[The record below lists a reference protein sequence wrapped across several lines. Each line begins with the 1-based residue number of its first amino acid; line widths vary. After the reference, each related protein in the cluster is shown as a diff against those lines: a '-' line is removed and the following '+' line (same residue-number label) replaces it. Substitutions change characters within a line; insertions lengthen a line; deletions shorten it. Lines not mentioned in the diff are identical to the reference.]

1 MSNIIDILT
10 DDRFK
15 MNENDNAAVTS
26 SLAAI
31 EKVFNEI
38 SKKTAGDVT
47 TNDMKQ
53 LVGALQNFSGT
64 VNDKNALVVDGT
76 NILDVANILGRKVAA
91 KEKYNAE
98 QSNQQQQGQQQ
109 AQPEKAQQN
118 NTQPEKAQQNNTQ
131 PEKAQQSNAQP
142 TEETPVNKA
151 DTSAILNYLGKT
163 REILIKKLNA
173 QGDDKVKVKEFLNEV
188 IIGIDEA
195 INAAK
200 ELNGEVNNNS
210 TPSN

>member
-1 MSNIIDILT
+1 MSNIIDILI
-10 DDRFK
+10 DNRFK
-15 MNENDNAAVTS
+15 IHENDNAAAAK
-26 SLAAI
+26 SLKAI

-38 SKKTAGDVT
+38 SKKTAADVT

-91 KEKYNAE
+91 REKFNAE
-98 QSNQQQQGQQQ
+98 QNQQTQQSQTQQQ
-109 AQPEKAQQN
+109 SQSEKAQEN
-118 NTQPEKAQQNNTQ
+118 NTQPENV
-131 PEKAQQSNAQP
+131 QQSNVQ
-142 TEETPVNKA
+142 TTKETPVTKA
-151 DTSAILNYLGKT
+151 DTSAILNHLGKT
-163 REILIKKLNA
+163 REILVKKLNA
-173 QGDDKVKVKEFLNEV
+173 QGDDKIKVKEFLNEV
-188 IIGIDEA
+188 IKGIDEA

>member
-15 MNENDNAAVTS
+15 MNENDNAAVAS

-38 SKKTAGDVT
+38 SKKTAEDVT

-64 VNDKNALVVDGT
+64 VNSKNALVVDGT
-76 NILDVANILGRKVAA
+76 NILDVANILGKKVAA

-98 QSNQQQQGQQQ
+98 QSQQQQQQDQQQ

-118 NTQPEKAQQNNTQ
+118 NTQPENG
-131 PEKAQQSNAQP
+131 QQSNAQP
-142 TEETPVNKA
+142 TEETLVTKA
-151 DTSAILNYLGKT
+151 DASAILGHLNNT
-163 REILIKKLNA
+163 RDILVKKLNS
-173 QGDDKVKVKEFLNEV
+173 QKNDNVKKFLNDV
-188 IIGIDEA
+188 ISGIDNA

-200 ELNGEVNNNS
+200 ELNGEVNSNS

>member
-76 NILDVANILGRKVAA
+76 NILDVANILGRKIAA

-118 NTQPEKAQQNNTQ
+118 NTQFENG
-131 PEKAQQSNAQP
+131 QQSNAQP
-142 TEETPVNKA
+142 TEETPVTKA
-151 DTSAILNYLGKT
+151 DASAILKHLNNTKD
-163 REILIKKLNA
+163 ILVKKLNS
-173 QGDDKVKVKEFLNEV
+173 QKNEKVKEFLNEV

>member
-15 MNENDNAAVTS
+15 MNENGNAAAAK
-26 SLAAI
+26 SLEAI

-98 QSNQQQQGQQQ
+98 QSQQQQSQQQQ

-118 NTQPEKAQQNNTQ
+118 NTQSENEP
-131 PEKAQQSNAQP
+131 QSNAQP
-142 TEETPVNKA
+142 TEETPVTKA
-151 DTSAILNYLGKT
+151 DASAILKHLNSTKD
-163 REILIKKLNA
+163 ILVKKLNS
-173 QGDDKVKVKEFLNEV
+173 QKNEKVKEFLNEV
-188 IIGIDEA
+188 IIGIDNA

>member
-118 NTQPEKAQQNNTQ
+118 NTRSENG
-131 PEKAQQSNAQP
+131 QQSNAQP
-142 TEETPVNKA
+142 TEETLVTKA
-151 DTSAILNYLGKT
+151 DASAILKHLNNTKN
-163 REILIKKLNA
+163 ILVKKLNS
-173 QGDDKVKVKEFLNEV
+173 QKNEKVKEFLNEV

>member
-15 MNENDNAAVTS
+15 MNENDNTAVTS

-118 NTQPEKAQQNNTQ
+118 NTQSENG
-131 PEKAQQSNAQP
+131 QQSNAQP
-142 TEETPVNKA
+142 TEETLVTKA
-151 DTSAILNYLGKT
+151 DASAILKHLNNTKD
-163 REILIKKLNA
+163 ILVKKLNS
-173 QGDDKVKVKEFLNEV
+173 QKNEKVKEFLNEV

>member
-15 MNENDNAAVTS
+15 MNENDNAAAAK
-26 SLAAI
+26 SLEDI

-53 LVGALQNFSGT
+53 LVGALQNFRGT
-64 VNDKNALVVDGT
+64 TSDKNALVVDGT
-76 NILDVANILGRKVAA
+76 NILDVANILGKKVAA
-91 KEKYNAE
+91 KEKFNAE
-98 QSNQQQQGQQQ
+98 QNQQQQGQQQ

-118 NTQPEKAQQNNTQ
+118 NTQPENR
-131 PEKAQQSNAQP
+131 QQSNAQP
-142 TEETPVNKA
+142 TEETPVTKA
-151 DTSAILNYLGKT
+151 DTSAILNHLGKT
-163 REILIKKLNA
+163 REILVKKLNA

-195 INAAK
+195 INAVK

>member
-15 MNENDNAAVTS
+15 MNENDNAAAAK
-26 SLAAI
+26 SLEDI

-53 LVGALQNFSGT
+53 LVGALQNFRGT
-64 VNDKNALVVDGT
+64 TSDKNALVVDGT
-76 NILDVANILGRKVAA
+76 NILDVANILGKKVAA
-91 KEKYNAE
+91 KEKFNAE
-98 QSNQQQQGQQQ
+98 QYNQQQQSQQQ

-118 NTQPEKAQQNNTQ
+118 NTQSENG
-131 PEKAQQSNAQP
+131 QQSNAQP
-142 TEETPVNKA
+142 TEETPVTKA
-151 DTSAILNYLGKT
+151 DASAILKHLNNTKD
-163 REILIKKLNA
+163 ILVKKLNS
-173 QGDDKVKVKEFLNEV
+173 QKNEKVKEFLNEV

>member
-38 SKKTAGDVT
+38 SKKTAGDGT
-47 TNDMKQ
+47 TNGMKQ

-118 NTQPEKAQQNNTQ
+118 NTQTENG
-131 PEKAQQSNAQP
+131 QQSNAQP
-142 TEETPVNKA
+142 TEETPVTKA
-151 DTSAILNYLGKT
+151 DASAILKHLNNTKD
-163 REILIKKLNA
+163 ILVKKLNS
-173 QGDDKVKVKEFLNEV
+173 QKNEKVKEFLNEV
-188 IIGIDEA
+188 IIGIDNA

>member
-98 QSNQQQQGQQQ
+98 QSNQQQQGQQL

-118 NTQPEKAQQNNTQ
+118 NTQPENG
-131 PEKAQQSNAQP
+131 QQSNAQP
-142 TEETPVNKA
+142 TEETPVTKA
-151 DTSAILNYLGKT
+151 DASAILKHLNNTKD
-163 REILIKKLNA
+163 ILVKKLNS
-173 QGDDKVKVKEFLNEV
+173 QKNEKVKEFLNEV

>member
-118 NTQPEKAQQNNTQ
+118 NTQSENG
-131 PEKAQQSNAQP
+131 QQSNAQP
-142 TEETPVNKA
+142 TEETPVTKA
-151 DTSAILNYLGKT
+151 DASAILKHLNNTKD
-163 REILIKKLNA
+163 ILVKKLNS
-173 QGDDKVKVKEFLNEV
+173 QKNEKVKEFLNEV

>member
-15 MNENDNAAVTS
+15 MNENDNAAVN
-26 SLAAI
+26 SLEAI

-38 SKKTAGDVT
+38 SKKTADDVT

-64 VNDKNALVVDGT
+64 VNDKSALVVDGT
-76 NILDVANILGRKVAA
+76 NILDVANILGKKVAA
-91 KEKYNAE
+91 KEKFNVE
-98 QSNQQQQGQQQ
+98 QNQQTQKAKTQQQ
-109 AQPEKAQQN
+109 SKSEKAQEN
-118 NTQPEKAQQNNTQ
+118 NTQPENGQQSNTQ
-131 PEKAQQSNAQP
+131 PTK
-142 TEETPVNKA
+142 ETPVTKA
-151 DTSAILNYLGKT
+151 DASAILGHLNNT
-163 REILIKKLNA
+163 RDILVKKLNS
-173 QGDDKVKVKEFLNEV
+173 QKNDNVKKFLNDV
-188 IIGIDEA
+188 IVGIDNA

-200 ELNGEVNNNS
+200 ELNGEVNSNS

>member
-15 MNENDNAAVTS
+15 MNENDNTAVAS

-38 SKKTAGDVT
+38 SKKTAADVT

-91 KEKYNAE
+91 REKFNAE
-98 QSNQQQQGQQQ
+98 QNQQTQQSQTQHQ
-109 AQPEKAQQN
+109 SQSEKAQEN
-118 NTQPEKAQQNNTQ
+118 NTQPENV
-131 PEKAQQSNAQP
+131 QQSNVQP
-142 TEETPVNKA
+142 TKETPVTKA
-151 DTSAILNYLGKT
+151 DASAILGHLNNT
-163 REILIKKLNA
+163 RDILVKKLNS
-173 QGDDKVKVKEFLNEV
+173 QKNENVKKFLNDV
-188 IIGIDEA
+188 IVGIDNA

>member
-15 MNENDNAAVTS
+15 MNENDNAAVAS

-38 SKKTAGDVT
+38 SKKTTDDVT

-64 VNDKNALVVDGT
+64 VNNKNALVVDGT

-98 QSNQQQQGQQQ
+98 QSQQQGQQQ

-118 NTQPEKAQQNNTQ
+118 NTQPENG
-131 PEKAQQSNAQP
+131 QQSNAQH
-142 TEETPVNKA
+142 TEETQVTKA
-151 DTSAILNYLGKT
+151 DASAILKHLNSTKD
-163 REILIKKLNA
+163 ILEKKLNS
-173 QGDDKVKVKEFLNEV
+173 QKNEKVKEFLNEV
-188 IIGIDEA
+188 IEGINNA

>member
-118 NTQPEKAQQNNTQ
+118 NTQPENG
-131 PEKAQQSNAQP
+131 QQSNAQP
-142 TEETPVNKA
+142 TEETPVTKA
-151 DTSAILNYLGKT
+151 DASAILKHLNNTKD
-163 REILIKKLNA
+163 ILVKKLNS
-173 QGDDKVKVKEFLNEV
+173 QKNEKVKEFLNEV

>member
-131 PEKAQQSNAQP
+131 P

>member
-118 NTQPEKAQQNNTQ
+118 NTQSENG
-131 PEKAQQSNAQP
+131 QQSNAQP
-142 TEETPVNKA
+142 TEETPVTKA
-151 DTSAILNYLGKT
+151 DASAILKHLNNTKD
-163 REILIKKLNA
+163 ILVKKYNLQILN
-173 QGDDKVKVKEFLNEV
+173 QMR
-188 IIGIDEA
+188 
-195 INAAK
+195 
-200 ELNGEVNNNS
+200 
-210 TPSN
+210 

>member
-109 AQPEKAQQN
+109 AQPEKAQHN
-118 NTQPEKAQQNNTQ
+118 NTQFENG
-131 PEKAQQSNAQP
+131 QQSNAQP
-142 TEETPVNKA
+142 TEETLVTKA
-151 DTSAILNYLGKT
+151 DASAILKHLNNTKD
-163 REILIKKLNA
+163 ILVKKLNS
-173 QGDDKVKVKEFLNEV
+173 QKNEKVKEFLNEV

>member
-118 NTQPEKAQQNNTQ
+118 NTQPEKAQQ
-131 PEKAQQSNAQP
+131 SNAQP

-188 IIGIDEA
+188 IIGIDNA

>member
-15 MNENDNAAVTS
+15 MNENDNTAVN
-26 SLAAI
+26 SLEAI

-38 SKKTAGDVT
+38 SKKTADDVT

-76 NILDVANILGRKVAA
+76 NILDIANILGKKVAA
-91 KEKYNAE
+91 REKFNAE
-98 QSNQQQQGQQQ
+98 QNQHTKQAQTQQQSQPENTQQNN
-109 AQPEKAQQN
+109 AQPENGQQS
-118 NTQPEKAQQNNTQ
+118 NTQPTK
-131 PEKAQQSNAQP
+131 
-142 TEETPVNKA
+142 ETPVTKA
-151 DTSAILNYLGKT
+151 DASAILGHLNNT
-163 REILIKKLNA
+163 RDILVKKLNS
-173 QGDDKVKVKEFLNEV
+173 QKNDNVKKFLNDV
-188 IIGIDEA
+188 IVGIDNA

-200 ELNGEVNNNS
+200 ELNGEVNNK
-210 TPSN
+210 PSS

>member
-15 MNENDNAAVTS
+15 MNENDNAAAAK
-26 SLAAI
+26 SLEDI

-91 KEKYNAE
+91 KEKFNAE

-118 NTQPEKAQQNNTQ
+118 NTQPENG
-131 PEKAQQSNAQP
+131 QQSNAQP

-151 DTSAILNYLGKT
+151 DASAILNYLGKT

>member
-15 MNENDNAAVTS
+15 MNENDNAAVN
-26 SLAAI
+26 SLEAI

-38 SKKTAGDVT
+38 SKKTADDVT

-53 LVGALQNFSGT
+53 LVGVLQNFSGT
-64 VNDKNALVVDGT
+64 VKDKNALVVNGT
-76 NILDVANILGRKVAA
+76 NILDVANILGKKVAA
-91 KEKYNAE
+91 REKFNAE
-98 QSNQQQQGQQQ
+98 QNQQTKQAQTQQQ
-109 AQPEKAQQN
+109 SQPENTQQNNAQPEN
-118 NTQPEKAQQNNTQ
+118 G
-131 PEKAQQSNAQP
+131 QQSNTQH
-142 TEETPVNKA
+142 TKETPVTKA
-151 DTSAILNYLGKT
+151 DASAILGHLNNT
-163 REILIKKLNA
+163 RDILVKKLNS
-173 QGDDKVKVKEFLNEV
+173 QKNDNVKKFLNDV
-188 IIGIDEA
+188 IVGIDNA

>member
-1 MSNIIDILT
+1 MYNIIDILT

-131 PEKAQQSNAQP
+131 P

-188 IIGIDEA
+188 IIGIDNA